1 MPTLGSSPADL
12 LAPGS
17 TLASDAP
24 TPSAGSGGEVPSKQ
38 PIDSP
43 ETTGTEGR
51 PAVPLDVPMVD
62 NSIHSVPLEDIV
74 FDTFGGSPRF
84 LPLDRVS
91 DEAILQLRD
100 AILPIAEPAYGGP
113 GDLPWLEDADLVM
126 GYRSANGAFAYPV
139 NVLDFHEIVNDV
151 IDGVPVLVTYC
162 PLCFSGVVFN
172 RELDGRVLT
181 FGNTSALY
189 QSDLVMYDHQT
200 GSYWFQV
207 GGEAVVGI
215 LTGSRL
221 DLLPS
226 TTMVW
231 GEWKRLYPETLLL
244 TGTASVPDTFASRRY
259 AGGFSAGYQ
268 DQVNDNKFAFPVDE
282 DRLDDRLSSGE
293 IVLTVEVGESATAF
307 PLEIIGSAAVNHEVG
322 DRPVVVFITDF
333 NRLAVAYSREAG
345 DLTLTF
351 DYNDV
356 DQRFVDRE
364 TSSVWDGGG
373 RAIDGPLAGSQLE
386 QMNTRRAFWFS
397 VAIALPNIEVYQ
409 P

>member
-1 MPTLGSSPADL
+1 M
-12 LAPGS
+12 
-17 TLASDAP
+17 
-24 TPSAGSGGEVPSKQ
+24 
-38 PIDSP
+38 
-43 ETTGTEGR
+43 
-51 PAVPLDVPMVD
+51 PLDVPMVD